1 MRSFQRLFTRLIAP
15 AIIGLISLFSQASAI
30 TVGTVGS
37 VDNYLGSCAGPSGDA
52 NEIACIESF
61 AGPGTVTAIQKFS
74 ASPGGGE
81 LLMTLE
87 AVTLNDLTPVSDTF
101 ALALPSDWQG
111 GYFLLKTGNLTPGPG
126 GPTILSYVFENLSS
140 AAYAVFNLN
149 DADFPFDIGQT
160 GKISHITA
168 IQVSAVPLPAAAWM
182 FLTALGGIFGL
193 KRIRKTV

>member
-1 MRSFQRLFTRLIAP
+1 MSLFGHQLARLFA
-15 AIIGLISLFSQASAI
+15 ASIIGILTLSSQASAI
-30 TVGTVGS
+30 TVATVGS
-37 VDNYLGSCAGPSGDA
+37 VDNFRVSCLGTPASDA
-52 NEIACIESF
+52 NEIACIE
-61 AGPGTVTAIQKFS
+61 GLPEVGVGTITAIKKFS
-74 ASPGGGE
+74 ASPSDGE

-87 AVTLNDLTPVSDTF
+87 AVDGLANTY
-101 ALALPSDWQG
+101 AMALPANWQG
-111 GYFLLKTGNLTPGPG
+111 GYFLLKTGNLQPGQG

-149 DADFPFDIGQT
+149 DTDFPVAIGET

-182 FLTALGGIFGL
+182 FLAALGGIFGL